1 MQTVVPAC
9 PENNMPVNAAVAEK
23 SSEIAEWRRH
33 LHAHPELLYAVEGT
47 AAFVAEKL
55 TGFGC
60 DAVAS
65 GIGRTG
71 VVGLIHGRSGPG
83 GPMIGLRADMDAL
96 PIVEETGLP
105 HASRRR
111 GVMHACGHD
120 GHTAM
125 LLGAA
130 RALCE
135 ARDFPGSVAVIFQPA
150 EEGGAGAKAM
160 IEDGL
165 FERFPCVRV
174 FGLHNLPGV
183 PVGAFA
189 LRPGPIMAATDE
201 FVITIHGRGGHAA
214 IPQQTLDPVLA
225 AAALTQSLQQVVSRN
240 ADPLDNVVVSV
251 TQIHA
256 GQAHNVIPEEAV
268 VSGTVRTLRAET
280 RDMAE
285 KRLAEIAAGIARA
298 HGTRAECVYRR
309 NYPVTVND
317 GAAARLCAAV
327 AAEIVGAERVE
338 VAAPPLMGG
347 EDFSYM
353 LQMKPG
359 AFVFIGNGDSAGLHH
374 PRFDFSDEA
383 IPYGTSYWLRLARAA
398 LEEAAASA

>member
-1 MQTVVPAC
+1 
-9 PENNMPVNAAVAEK
+9 MPVNPSLAET
-23 SSEIAEWRRH
+23 SHEIAEWRRH
-33 LHAHPELLYAVEGT
+33 LHAHPELLYDVENT

-55 TGFGC
+55 AAFGC
-60 DAVAS
+60 DAVAT

-71 VVGLIHGRSGPG
+71 VVGLIHGRNGAG
-83 GPMIGLRADMDAL
+83 GPLIGFRADMDAL
-96 PIVEETGLP
+96 PIVEETGVP
-105 HASRRR
+105 YASRRR

-130 RALCE
+130 RGLCQS
-135 ARDFPGSVAVIFQPA
+135 RGFPGSVAVIFQPA

-165 FERFPCVRV
+165 FERFPCERV

-201 FVITIHGRGGHAA
+201 FVVTIRGRGGHAA

-225 AAALTQSLQQVVSRN
+225 AAALTQSLQQIVSRN

-280 RDMAE
+280 RNMAE
-285 KRLAEIAAGIARA
+285 KRLSEIADGIARA
-298 HGTRAECVYRR
+298 HGAQAECVYRR

-317 GAAARLCAAV
+317 GASAQLCARV
-327 AAEIVGAERVE
+327 AAEIVGSDRVE
-338 VAAPPLMGG
+338 IGAPPLMGG

-353 LQMKPG
+353 LQAKPG

-374 PRFDFSDEA
+374 PRFDFADEA
-383 IPYGTSYWLRLARAA
+383 IPFGTSYWLRLAEAA
-398 LEEAAASA
+398 LEEAA